1 MISTQTIIYIHDYLT
16 NYFINLEDPI
26 QPPGV
31 KSMNGIESAAS
42 RPDLNPEYDTH
53 YLKAA
58 ALFHSII
65 NNHPFHNGNKRTA
78 LLSTI
83 YYLGEHGILLEHC
96 SDEELYE
103 FTRQVAA
110 HEICENRNDE
120 VILIAE
126 NLEKFSRQ
134 QIKGDR
140 PLKFKQ
146 LSEILANFDL
156 RLVDDNSIF
165 CKVKRISTNKTIPDV
180 RVKKKGK
187 KGQEDFDPQY
197 ISELRKR
204 LNLTPENGIDSMRFY
219 GEKGIAE
226 ELNNF
231 MQIRIEVMKKLAK
244 I

>member
-1 MISTQTIIYIHDYLT
+1 MINARTIIFIHDYLT
-16 NYFINLEDPI
+16 HYFINLEDPI

-31 KSMNGIESAAS
+31 KNHAGVESATS

-83 YYLGEHGILLEHC
+83 YYLGELGILLELC

-103 FTRQVAA
+103 FTRQIAA
-110 HEICENRNDE
+110 HEICDNRNNE
-120 VILIAE
+120 VIVIADF
-126 NLEKFSRQ
+126 LEKNSRHQ
-134 QIKGDR
+134 SKGDR
-140 PLKFKQ
+140 PLKFNQ
-146 LSEILANFDL
+146 LKSILANFDYGLYAYGKKYKIKNL
-156 RLVDDNSIF
+156 RTNMAVQGVT
-165 CKVKRISTNKTIPDV
+165 VKNK
-180 RVKKKGK
+180 GH

-197 ISELRKR
+197 ISKLRK
-204 LNLTPENGIDSMRFY
+204 LLKLTPENGIDSMRFY
-219 GEKGIAE
+219 GEEGISE
-226 ELNNF
+226 DLSEF
-231 MQIRIEVMKKLAK
+231 MRFRLEVMKKLAK

>member
-1 MISTQTIIYIHDYLT
+1 MINTQTIIYIHDYLT
-16 NYFINLEDPI
+16 SYFINLEDPI

-31 KSMNGIESAAS
+31 KSIDGIESAAS

-83 YYLGEHGILLEHC
+83 YYLGEFGILLEHC
-96 SDEELYE
+96 TDEELYE
-103 FTRQVAA
+103 FTRQIAA
-110 HEICENRNDE
+110 HEICENRQDE
-120 VILIAE
+120 VRVIAE
-126 NLEKFSRQ
+126 YLEKYSRS

-140 PLKFKQ
+140 PLKFRQ
-146 LSEILANFDL
+146 LEEILINFDFK
-156 RLVDDNSIF
+156 LVDYGNV
-165 CKVKRISTNKTIPDV
+165 CKVKKISDGTTIIGV
-180 RVKKKGK
+180 TVKKKGQ
-187 KGQEDFDPQY
+187 KGKEDFDPQY
-197 ISELRKR
+197 ISKLRK
-204 LNLTPENGIDSMRFY
+204 LLKLTPEYGIDSMRFY
-219 GEKGIAE
+219 GEEGVSD

-231 MQIRIEVMKKLAK
+231 MKIRIEVMKKLAK